1 MRSAIFQLL
10 AAIWGITLFFGG
22 ASWVLAA
29 VVVVVAALNSGLA
42 PALEFL
48 FEPLILLVIVGVP
61 FLLLF
66 LQWLMRLVTKS
77 NGNEVEKLI
86 NQLIESHPNLG
97 MEKRGP
103 LIASYQ
109 QPTGMAFYA
118 YNQVILAS
126 GQGGERYVERFDI
139 EELRWREIRDNRGNY
154 RGLEVFPPANARPQG
169 GTLKIWSGSKIPGD
183 VRAIYGAN
191 GIPLP

>member
-1 MRSAIFQLL
+1 MRSAFQFIL

-22 ASWVLAA
+22 ATWVLAS
-29 VVVVVAALNSGLA
+29 VVVVGVAVNKGAGTA
-42 PALEFL
+42 FEFL

-61 FLLLF
+61 LLLLF
-66 LQWLMRLVTKS
+66 LQWLMHLVTKS

-97 MEKRGP
+97 IEKRGP
-103 LIASYQ
+103 LIASFQ

-169 GTLKIWSGSKIPGD
+169 GTLKIWSGSQIPGD
-183 VRAIYGAN
+183 ARAIYGAN